1 MRRSIR
7 SLAALA
13 VALTLACVAFA
24 QSGMSYLEGNVKGV
38 DGKPLQGA
46 VLKLERTDGGAKYEV
61 KTDKKGHW
69 MQAGISLGGVFT
81 VSVLVYGKV
90 ADVKHGV
97 KPGTDGGI
105 INFDLSKP
113 KAKA

>member
-1 MRRSIR
+1 M
-7 SLAALA
+7 
-13 VALTLACVAFA
+13 ALTLACAAFA

-46 VLKLERTDGGAKYEV
+46 VLKLERTDGGAKYEL

-69 MQAGISLGGVFT
+69 MQAGISLGGTFT
-81 VSVLVYGKV
+81 VSVLVDGKV
-90 ADVKHGV
+90 ADVKHKV

>member
-1 MRRSIR
+1 M
-7 SLAALA
+7 
-13 VALTLACVAFA
+13 ALTLACAAFA

-38 DGKPLQGA
+38 DEL
-46 VLKLERTDGGAKYEV
+46 

-69 MQAGISLGGVFT
+69 MQAGISLGGIFT
-81 VSVLVYGKV
+81 VSVLVDGKV
-90 ADVKHGV
+90 ADVKHKV